1 MRIITLIIVI
11 ITALILLYR
20 TLVISG
26 VNLFQNNFT
35 KKYIIG
41 SSYRKYKGEKT
52 SASDIFSIGA
62 QALVFR
68 LLIYFVSYLTL
79 IFIAGEGTDF
89 LQWWYKWDA
98 SNYIGIIEGG
108 YTNIVVQNGY
118 LGDAYQTLAFLPLYP
133 ALTWAVNLLFNNAL
147 LAALVTSVLCY
158 IGGVIFLYMA
168 VSLRYTK
175 SIAEKAVIL
184 ISVFPFSF
192 YFGGM
197 LPESIVLLTASA
209 CIYFSFK
216 KKWWLA
222 GIFGMLCTLAKLQG
236 ITILAFMG
244 IEWLES
250 NKIFLLIKE
259 KDWKSFFKR
268 LTDLIP
274 MCITFLGLIIY
285 FIINYYYTHDAFY
298 FLKLQKYVWSHSFAD
313 CGTCIKNIIYNI
325 TGGANEFNVIMAEY
339 IPELILFFVV
349 MYVIIRCAGRH
360 SGSLSIFLFAY
371 TIISYSADWVISGSR
386 YLSVAV
392 PLFIMS
398 AELVEKRPVTY
409 RFLVCAGLALQVVF
423 MYCHTKGI
431 NMVV

>member
-11 ITALILLYR
+11 VIALILLYR
-20 TLVISG
+20 TLIISG
-26 VNLFQNNFT
+26 AKLFQNDFT
-35 KKYIIG
+35 RKYIIG
-41 SSYRKYKGEKT
+41 SSKYTGEKA
-52 SASDIFSIGA
+52 SAGDIALIGI
-62 QALVFR
+62 QALLFR
-68 LLIYFVSYLTL
+68 FLVYFVSYLSI
-79 IFIAGEGTDF
+79 IFISGENVT
-89 LQWWYKWDA
+89 LTEWWYKWDA
-98 SNYIGIIEGG
+98 SNYIGIADGG
-108 YTNIVVQNGY
+108 YTSIVVPSGY
-118 LGDAYQTLAFLPLYP
+118 MGDAYQALAFLPLYP
-133 ALTWAVNLLFNNAL
+133 ALIWVVNLLFHNAM
-147 LAALVTSVLCY
+147 LAALVTSTLCY
-158 IGGVIFLYMA
+158 VGGIIFLYMA
-168 VSLRYTK
+168 VSLKYTRD
-175 SIAEKAVIL
+175 IAEKAAIL

-197 LPESIVLLTASA
+197 LPESTVLLTASA

-244 IEWLES
+244 IEWLEG
-250 NKIFLLIKE
+250 NKIFLLIRK

-274 MCITFLGLIIY
+274 MCITFLGLVIY
-285 FIINYYYTHDAFY
+285 FIVNYYYTKDAFY
-298 FLKLQKYVWSHSFAD
+298 FLKLQKYIWSHSFAD

-325 TGGANEFNVIMAEY
+325 TNDSNGFNVIIAEY
-339 IPELILFFVV
+339 VPELILFFITL
-349 MYVIIRCAGRH
+349 YVIVRCVNRH
-360 SGSLSIFLFAY
+360 NGSLPIFLFAY

-398 AELVEKRPVTY
+398 AELVHKRPVVY
-409 RFLVCAGLALQVVF
+409 RFLICASLLLQVLF
-423 MYCHTKGI
+423 MYSHTKGI